1 MRVTALD
8 LVSSCTFV
16 HDSFLL
22 RLAPL
27 FCFFFVFRHKKM
39 GVTGL
44 DLVSSCTFVHDSWIY
59 IK

>member
-1 MRVTALD
+1 MRVTVLN

-16 HDSFLL
+16 HDSSLL
-22 RLAPL
+22 CLSPL

-44 DLVSSCTFVHDSWIY
+44 EPVTLCL
-59 IK
+59 

>member
-44 DLVSSCTFVHDSWIY
+44 EPVTLCL
-59 IK
+59 